1 MITDIKNMAKG
12 ALFIALGVSI
22 PQLFHSIGMGSVFL
36 PMHIPVLLAG
46 FLAGPLTGIYVGIL
60 TPILS
65 HLLTGM
71 PPVAPIP
78 ILPIMVFELLTYGF
92 IAGILYNKLRIN
104 IFVSLFSSMLA
115 GRIMHGLVVYIILM
129 FFNVKMQNPLIAVI
143 TAVETG
149 IIGILIQIA
158 VIPIIVKLLEG
169 EFINVGSNI
178 GPR

>member
-1 MITDIKNMAKG
+1 
-12 ALFIALGVSI
+12 
-22 PQLFHSIGMGSVFL
+22 
-36 PMHIPVLLAG
+36 
-46 FLAGPLTGIYVGIL
+46 
-60 TPILS
+60 
-65 HLLTGM
+65 
-71 PPVAPIP
+71 
-78 ILPIMVFELLTYGF
+78 
-92 IAGILYNKLRIN
+92 
-104 IFVSLFSSMLA
+104 
-115 GRIMHGLVVYIILM
+115 MHGLVVYIILM